1 MKNRTNSDMIRDSL
15 LSTINTVSFII
26 GLSNS
31 NNKNDLRSAL
41 NSSLYEN
48 FVDKDDVPDSLV
60 KLFIDEESLKLTHVV
75 RALQQVILL
84 SDYYIVSTYKY
95 KTQNEDE
102 KDPNIENALKSIR
115 EKSFGYITKSLDL
128 LTMTKAIEEIRNAN
142 FYKKIVMFNSL
153 DDTDIEFLSSIN
165 PFFEEEYNLYGIQVT
180 PEFVAKEINEQQ
192 ETNLPNEAIY
202 KEIARLIADLYRVD
216 EDLIN
221 EIVSDMIETLN
232 INGDDIDRL
241 MDILDS
247 DCAADID
254 EVFASL
260 VQQYYNIKKDEK
272 RYEK

>member
-15 LSTINTVSFII
+15 LSTINTISFII
-26 GLSNS
+26 GLSGS
-31 NNKNDLRSAL
+31 SNKNDLRSAL

-128 LTMTKAIEEIRNAN
+128 LTMAKAIEEIRNAN

-192 ETNLPNEAIY
+192 GTNLPNEAIY
-202 KEIARLIADLYRVD
+202 KEIARLVADLYRVD
-216 EDLIN
+216 EDLVN
-221 EIVSDMIETLN
+221 EIVFDMIETLN
-232 INGDDIDRL
+232 INGDDINRL
-241 MDILDS
+241 MDILNS
-247 DCAADID
+247 DCASDID

-260 VQQYYNIKKDEK
+260 VQQYYNIKKDKK